1 MDPNFN
7 FQINLSGIA
16 ASGGGK
22 ALEEGYYKGTIVDV
36 NSAQNSTGST
46 RLVFKVGNFEGYGNA
61 VRTTSITVPNENTKP
76 GLKSIWRAAFES
88 MGYTPAQIDSGVINM
103 TRDVFVNRPAHIYY
117 KPGDRDAGIYDE
129 MKILS
134 PSTWASQ
141 KSSFEGTVASNGSA
155 LGGAAPQAQAPQV
168 QVQAQ
173 APAAPTFGGSIGGMA
188 PAQQATPANNM
199 PGLSPNQLIAQLG
212 GAQAK

>member
-7 FQINLSGIA
+7 FQINLSGVQ

-22 ALEEGYYKGTIVDV
+22 RLEEGYYKGTIVDV
-36 NSAQNSTGST
+36 NSAQNSTGSM
-46 RLVFKVGNFEGYGNA
+46 RLVFKIGNFEGYGNA
-61 VRTTSITVPNENTKP
+61 VRTTSITVPNENTKE

-103 TRDVFVNRPAHIYY
+103 TREVFVNRPAHVYY

-134 PSTWASQ
+134 PSSWASQ
-141 KSSFEGTVASNGSA
+141 KASFEGTTASNGSA
-155 LGGAAPQAQAPQV
+155 LGGAAPQAQQTAPAIGGIGGGIGGAAPAPQ
-168 QVQAQ
+168 
-173 APAAPTFGGSIGGMA
+173 AAPVNNGMA
-188 PAQQATPANNM
+188 
-199 PGLSPNQLIAQLG
+199 GLTPNQLIAQLG
-212 GAQAK
+212 QAK

>member
-7 FQINLSGIA
+7 FQINLSGVA

-22 ALEEGYYKGTIVDV
+22 RLEEGYYKGTIVDV
-36 NSAQNSTGST
+36 NSAQNSTGSM
-46 RLVFKVGNFEGYGNA
+46 RLVFKVGNFDGYGNA

-76 GLKSIWRAAFES
+76 GLKSIWRSAFES

-134 PSTWASQ
+134 PSAWASQ
-141 KSSFEGTVASNGSA
+141 KTSFEGTTASNGSA
-155 LGGAAPQAQAPQV
+155 LGVAATQAPV
-168 QVQAQ
+168 QQMQ
-173 APAAPTFGGSIGGMA
+173 APAASSFGGGIGGVA
-188 PAQQATPANNM
+188 PAQQAAPTNNVAA
-199 PGLSPNQLIAQLG
+199 GLSPNQLIAQLG